1 MDKKFAIFDMD
12 GTLIDSMGYWQ
23 RLGVEY
29 LRGKGVEGDLTDVLE
44 RIKPMTMTESAALF
58 SAEFGLAGTPAELAA
73 EMNGI
78 METHYRADIP
88 LKPGVA
94 AYLDNLRADGA
105 HLCVASATAPDLMEA
120 CLTRLGV
127 RGHFDFL
134 LSCEEVGAG
143 KDRPD
148 VFLAAADRLGAQP
161 GEAAVY
167 EDALYAARTAKQ
179 AGFYTVGVY
188 DPSGEAHW
196 DEMTAL
202 ADETITDWSGIKE

>member
-23 RLGVEY
+23 RLGIEY
-29 LRGKGVEGDLTDVLE
+29 LTGKGVTGDLTDVLE

-78 METHYRADIP
+78 METHYRADIL

-94 AYLDNLRADGA
+94 AYLAALRADGVR
-105 HLCVASATAPDLMEA
+105 LCVASATAPDLVAA
-120 CLTRLGV
+120 CLERLGV
-127 RGHFDFL
+127 LDHFEFL

-143 KDRPD
+143 KDKPD
-148 VFLAAADRLGAQP
+148 VYLAAADRLGAQP

-167 EDALYAARTAKQ
+167 EDALYAARTAKE

-196 DEMTAL
+196 GEMTAL
-202 ADETITDWSGIKE
+202 ADETITDW

>member
-12 GTLIDSMGYWQ
+12 GTLIDSMAFWQ

-44 RIKPMTMTESAALF
+44 RIKPMTMSESAALF
-58 SAEFGLAGTPAELAA
+58 AEEFGLAGTPAELAA

-88 LKPGVA
+88 LKEGVA
-94 AYLDNLRADGA
+94 EYLAALRADGVR
-105 HLCVASATAPDLMEA
+105 LCVASATAPDLVAA
-120 CLTRLGV
+120 CLERLGV
-127 RGHFDFL
+127 LDHFDFL

-143 KDRPD
+143 KDKPD
-148 VFLAAADRLGAQP
+148 VYLAAADRLGAQP

-167 EDALYAARTAKQ
+167 EDALYAARTAKE

-202 ADETITDWSGIKE
+202 ADETITAW

>member
-23 RLGVEY
+23 RLGREY
-29 LRGKGVEGDLTDVLE
+29 LTGKGVTGDLTDVLE

-58 SAEFGLAGTPAELAA
+58 AEEFGLVGTPEELAA

-78 METHYRADIP
+78 METHYRADIL

-94 AYLDNLRADGA
+94 EYLAALRADGVR
-105 HLCVASATAPDLMEA
+105 LCVASATAPDLVAA
-120 CLTRLGV
+120 CLERLGV
-127 RGHFDFL
+127 LDHFEFL

-143 KDRPD
+143 KDKPD
-148 VFLAAADRLGAQP
+148 VYLAAADRLGAQP

-179 AGFYTVGVY
+179 AGFYTVGVF
-188 DPSGEAHW
+188 DEAGAAHW

-202 ADETITDWSGIKE
+202 ADEIITDW

>member
-23 RLGVEY
+23 RLGREY
-29 LRGKGVEGDLTDVLE
+29 LTGKGVTGDLTDVLE

-58 SAEFGLAGTPAELAA
+58 AEEFGLVGTPEELAA

-78 METHYRADIP
+78 METHYRADIL

-94 AYLDNLRADGA
+94 EYLAALRADGVR
-105 HLCVASATAPDLMEA
+105 LCVASATAPDLVAA
-120 CLTRLGV
+120 CLERLGV
-127 RGHFDFL
+127 LDHFEFL

-143 KDRPD
+143 KDKPD
-148 VFLAAADRLGAQP
+148 VYLAAADRLGAQP

-167 EDALYAARTAKQ
+167 EDALYAAQTAKE

-202 ADETITDWSGIKE
+202 ADEIITDW

>member
-1 MDKKFAIFDMD
+1 MNKKFAIFDMD

-23 RLGVEY
+23 RLGREY
-29 LRGKGVEGDLTDVLE
+29 LTGKGVTGDLTDVLE

-78 METHYRADIP
+78 METHYRADIL

-94 AYLDNLRADGA
+94 AYLAALRVDGVR
-105 HLCVASATAPDLMEA
+105 LCVASATAPDLVAA
-120 CLTRLGV
+120 CLERLGV
-127 RGHFDFL
+127 LDHFEFL

-143 KDRPD
+143 KDKPD
-148 VFLAAADRLGAQP
+148 VYLAAADRLGAQP

-167 EDALYAARTAKQ
+167 EDALYAARTAKE

-202 ADETITDWSGIKE
+202 ADEIITDW